1 MPFTESEDAPEDCAR
16 GLSGCE
22 SGAVIILL
30 HDFPISMSPNEGR
43 KEGRKEGRIDRV
55 GYEREREREREMVL
69 LEEEEE
75 EN

>member
-1 MPFTESEDAPEDCAR
+1 M
-16 GLSGCE
+16 SGCE

-30 HDFPISMSPNEGR
+30 HDFPISMSPKEGR
-43 KEGRKEGRIDRV
+43 KEGRKEGKEGRIDRV
-55 GYEREREREREMVL
+55 GYEREREREMVL